1 MARSRLARLRDGL
14 RSKGLDALLVSSLPN
29 IRFLTRFSGSNA
41 LLVLRHDRAT
51 FLTDTRYELLGKQ
64 EVPRLRRI
72 VTQGSL
78 AEAAAAHDLLHRCR
92 RVGFEAHHVTF
103 AQYRMLRRLF
113 PRVEFRSTSNLVEDI
128 ALMKDREEIAQ
139 IERAVR
145 ITDRVFCDLL
155 PLLRPGVTE
164 IDVAA
169 HISYLHRRYGADRD
183 GFEPIVAGGERGALP
198 HARATTRRF
207 KKGEFVTLDFGCS
220 VAGYHSD
227 LTRTV
232 ALGRPSAEL
241 RKAYSA
247 VLEAQTAA
255 IAAARA
261 GMPACDLDAVART
274 SITRAGMGKL
284 FTHSLGHGLG
294 LRLHERPRVSMANR
308 EPLRAGSVI
317 TVEPGVYVPGRFG
330 VRIEDVL
337 LLTPTGS
344 RVLSNAPRE
353 LIIL

>member
-14 RSKGLDALLVSSLPN
+14 RRKSLDALLVSSLPN

-41 LLVLRHDRAT
+41 LLVVRRDRAT
-51 FLTDTRYELLGKQ
+51 FLTDPRYALQSRE
-64 EVPRLRRI
+64 EVSRLRRI

-78 AEAAAAHDLLHRCR
+78 VEAAAAHDLLRRCR

-113 PRVEFRSTSNLVEDI
+113 PGVEFRSTADLVEDV
-128 ALMKDREEIAQ
+128 ALLKDRDEIAQ
-139 IERAVR
+139 IDRAVR
-145 ITDRVFCDLL
+145 ITDRVFSDLL

-164 IDVAA
+164 IDVSA

-207 KKGEFVTLDFGCS
+207 RRGEFVTLDFGCS
-220 VAGYHSD
+220 VGGYHSD

-232 ALGRPSAEL
+232 ALGRPSSEL
-241 RKAYSA
+241 RRAYA
-247 VLEAQTAA
+247 VVLEAQTEA

-274 SITRAGMGKL
+274 FITRAGFGKL
-284 FTHSLGHGLG
+284 FSHSLGHGLG

-317 TVEPGVYVPGRFG
+317 TVEPGVYAPGKYG
-330 VRIEDVL
+330 VRIEDVV
-337 LLTPTGS
+337 LLTPTGC
-344 RVLSNAPRE
+344 RVLSHAPRE
-353 LIIL
+353 LIVL